1 MNATTHLSLHQF
13 GQTPSACRNVQHEI
27 IERLRHVELKKS
39 AELRRTQAGLAA
51 LRAIVEMPDTTE
63 RKQAAEKLRVTNAE
77 VERFA
82 YQVAHDLKSPLMTIK
97 TFLGYLEKDIKPNES
112 ESVAK
117 DLGFIRGAADK
128 MERML
133 GELLKLAR
141 FGHSGSSPVEVP
153 LQEIVKE
160 ALSLVA
166 GQIAEREVEVTVTQ
180 KPIWLTGDRSRLVGA
195 YQNLVDNAVKFLGDQ
210 PNPRIE
216 IGWEPEGN
224 ENVFFVRDNGK
235 GIDPRQHVNVFG
247 LFEKLDASAPGSGM
261 GLALVKR
268 IVQVHGGRIWVE
280 SDGLGQGSSF
290 RFTLAE
296 TRIL

>member
-1 MNATTHLSLHQF
+1 M
-13 GQTPSACRNVQHEI
+13 
-27 IERLRHVELKKS
+27 
-39 AELRRTQAGLAA
+39 
-51 LRAIVEMPDTTE
+51 
-63 RKQAAEKLRVTNAE
+63 
-77 VERFA
+77 
-82 YQVAHDLKSPLMTIK
+82 
-97 TFLGYLEKDIKPNES
+97 
-112 ESVAK
+112 
-117 DLGFIRGAADK
+117 
-128 MERML
+128 
-133 GELLKLAR
+133 
-141 FGHSGSSPVEVP
+141 
-153 LQEIVKE
+153 QEIVKE